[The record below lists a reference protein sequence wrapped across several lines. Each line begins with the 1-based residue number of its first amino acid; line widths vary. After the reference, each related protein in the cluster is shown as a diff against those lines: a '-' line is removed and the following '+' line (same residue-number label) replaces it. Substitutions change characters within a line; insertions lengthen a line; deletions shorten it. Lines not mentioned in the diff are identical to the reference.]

1 MAVADNTIWERFLSP
16 VLGLLID
23 QEELRHYGESVDWEE
38 QSDRFRRDDVVIP
51 AYYSSQNF
59 HGISGGYLNYNA
71 AITYDPITQYVTP
84 PNETWVRQE
93 LIDAIQVKPRRILDL
108 GCGTASTT
116 LMLKQA
122 FPQAEVIGLDLS
134 PYMLVRAAHKAESAG
149 LEIKFIHGQAEATGL
164 PANNFDLV
172 TASLLF
178 HEIPV
183 SISQAILQ
191 ESLRLLRVGGQVL
204 VLDGNQKALRQ
215 LEFLNDI
222 FVEPYIREYGAGS
235 VDTEMG
241 VAGFRAVHTKDVWW
255 VHQLTSGIKAISGLD
270 VTNHSNI
277 RQYEP
282 TAQEDLQIFPSP
294 AFDSKA

>member
-1 MAVADNTIWERFLSP
+1 MAVGENTIWGRFLSP
-16 VLGLLID
+16 ILGLLID
-23 QEELRHYGESVDWEE
+23 GEGLRRYGESVDWEE
-38 QSDRFRRDDVVIP
+38 QSDRFRKDDVVIP

-59 HGISGGYLNYNA
+59 HGIPGGYLNYNA

-149 LEIKFIHGQAEATGL
+149 LEIKFSHGQAEATGL
-164 PANNFDLV
+164 PANSFDLV

-191 ESLRLLRVGGQVL
+191 ESFRLLRVGGQVL
-204 VLDGNQKALRQ
+204 VLDGNQKALCQ
-215 LEFLNDI
+215 LGWLNDI
-222 FVEPYIREYGAGS
+222 FEEPYIREYGAGS
-235 VDTEMG
+235 VDTEMD
-241 VAGFRAVHTKDVWW
+241 VAGFAAVHTKDVWW
-255 VHQLTSGIKAISGLD
+255 VHQITTGIKPISGLD

-277 RQYEP
+277 RKYEA

-294 AFDSKA
+294 AFDTTA

>member
-1 MAVADNTIWERFLSP
+1 MAVGKNTIWERFLSP
-16 VLGLLID
+16 VIGSLID
-23 QEELRHYGESVDWEE
+23 NERLRRYADSVDWEK

-93 LIDAIQVKPRRILDL
+93 LIDAIRVKPRRILDL

-134 PYMLVRAAHKAESAG
+134 PYMLVRAAHKAESTG
-149 LEIKFIHGQAEATGL
+149 LDIKFSHGKAEATGF

-183 SISQAILQ
+183 TISQAILQ
-191 ESLRLLRVGGQVL
+191 ESFRLLRVGGQVL

-215 LEFLNDI
+215 LGWLNDI
-222 FVEPYIREYGAGS
+222 FEEPYIREYGAGS
-235 VDTEMG
+235 VDAEMG
-241 VAGFRAVHTKDVWW
+241 AAGFTAVNTKNVWW
-255 VHQLTSGIKAISGLD
+255 VHQITTGIKAIFVADG
-270 VTNHSNI
+270 TKHSNI
-277 RQYEP
+277 RQCEP
-282 TAQEDLQIFPSP
+282 TAQEDFQIFPSP
-294 AFDSKA
+294 AFDTTA